1 MEAKEEAYES
11 CPPEYEDFLDE
22 GQDITRLAYPGEAF
36 PDKVTSLKLDKTPV
50 VEGRLD
56 AIKGQYL
63 ILEGGRV
70 FNVRRHSGYRVRWTV
85 S

>member
-1 MEAKEEAYES
+1 M
-11 CPPEYEDFLDE
+11 
-22 GQDITRLAYPGEAF
+22 ITRTSPTHEHITHLAYPGEAF
-36 PDKVTSLKLDKTPV
+36 PDKVTSLNLDKSPV

-63 ILEGGRV
+63 PFWREEGCSTSRAAL
-70 FNVRRHSGYRVRWTV
+70 GYRVRWTV